1 MSLVSTLEAGRRDF
15 LQAISTAPESQ
26 ADTRPAPD
34 AWSVLECIEHVIA
47 VEERYLSWISGGTSV
62 PPRRDPDKELRLFTI
77 VRNRLS
83 KVETANV
90 YIPERRFAS
99 LSAAVREFNAVRDRT
114 VRLALDDGDRLY
126 AVGIEHP
133 YFGSVN
139 AVELIQMI
147 DGHTRRHADQIREMP
162 SKPPMKQSAVFK
174 RDAPDLPSEFST
186 ALLANTEE
194 IALEDSY
201 LHDLGRPGLRA
212 DSLRLS
218 GCLLEKVVLADA
230 RLGSAVWK
238 DVRLVGCDLANL
250 RAHRMVLTRVE
261 LIDCRLTGL
270 SASAIEWNDVLVRDS
285 DLRYAQLTAGAF
297 RASEFQRCDCTEA
310 DLQESDLSGCVFGGC
325 NLSRADLNRARLK
338 NTDLRTSDIE
348 TLQIGLNDVRGAI
361 VDAPQA
367 MVLARLLGLQI
378 R

>member
-1 MSLVSTLEAGRRDF
+1 MSLVSILEAGRRDF
-15 LQAISTAPESQ
+15 LQAVSTAPERQ
-26 ADTRPAPD
+26 AGTRPAPD

-47 VEERYLSWISGGTSV
+47 VEVRYLSWISGGTTI

-83 KVETANV
+83 RVETAKV
-90 YIPERRFAS
+90 YLPTGRFKA
-99 LSAAVREFNAVRDRT
+99 LSAAVREFTAVRDRT
-114 VRLALDDGDRLY
+114 VSLARDEGERL

-162 SKPPMKQSAVFK
+162 SKPRINQSAVFK
-174 RDAPDLPSEFST
+174 RDAPDLPSEFAST
-186 ALLANTEE
+186 LLDNTEE
-194 IALEDSY
+194 ISVEDSH
-201 LHDLGRPGLRA
+201 LHDLGMPELRA

-230 RLGSAVWK
+230 RLRSAVWK

-250 RAHRMVLTRVE
+250 RAQRMVLTRVE
-261 LIDCRLTGL
+261 FVDCRLTGL
-270 SASAIEWNDVLVRDS
+270 SASAIECNDVLVQDC
-285 DLRYAQLTAGAF
+285 DLRYAQLASATF
-297 RASEFQRCDCTEA
+297 RASEFQHCDCTEA
-310 DLQESDLSGCVFGGC
+310 DLQEADLAGCKFQDC
-325 NLSRADLNRARLK
+325 NLSRADLHRARLQ
-338 NTDLRTSDIE
+338 NADLRTSDLE